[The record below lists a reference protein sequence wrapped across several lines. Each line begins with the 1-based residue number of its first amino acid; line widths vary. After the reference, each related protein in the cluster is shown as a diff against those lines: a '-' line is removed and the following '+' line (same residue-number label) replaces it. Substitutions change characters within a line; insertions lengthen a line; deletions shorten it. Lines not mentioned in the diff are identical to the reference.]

1 MHSYSLK
8 REFSG
13 ALSAAIITLPMAVAY
28 GVTAFD
34 SLGPAFRPQAAL
46 IGLNAAIFGG
56 FLAALCGGTP
66 AQISG
71 PKAPLTLI
79 LTFVVGTLSAEAG
92 IPQGLPGREMIIVG
106 LASACVMIG
115 GVSQLLFGSLKIGNV
130 VKYVPHPVVAGF
142 MNGIA
147 ILLIWNQLNPLLG
160 LKRGIFPANVFFE
173 FTPTNGFSL
182 LVGLSTVLA
191 VFVSKRYAKRIP
203 SLLSGLLAG
212 SAVYTLLTVYP
223 EFSNRYAIASVGE
236 LRSTIPVPTAYLELF
251 NYNLA
256 NIPLSVY
263 SKLVVYGVVLG
274 MVGSMES
281 LMSSVAIDNLSG
293 KRHDSNRELLGQGAS
308 NIAASFFG
316 ALFSAG
322 SIPRSSANYLA
333 GARSK
338 FSGAASS
345 VLILVI
351 FLTLA
356 PLIGR
361 IPLAVFAG
369 IIISVGINLFDRSTF
384 RFFQSLFKTTKA
396 RKEVASSLLVNLS
409 VALITVSVNLVTA
422 VLIGVAIS
430 TVYSMAKMSTS
441 VLRREYSARRVNSK
455 RVRQT
460 QQSRY
465 LREHGRKILVFE
477 LQGPIFFGSA
487 DRLAMLIE
495 KKTAEAVYCILDM
508 KHVNEI
514 DTTGANILVRL
525 HQILE
530 GQKKRLLISHLG
542 DRHFLW
548 GFLEASG
555 AAGAIPKEN
564 FFEDTD
570 AALEWAEDHVLAEFY
585 SEEDRRYYP
594 LGETDL
600 LQGFSP
606 KELETFCG
614 ELDCLAFSRGEQVI
628 REGEE
633 NRDLYILTRGSVS
646 VKIHLPSS
654 NRKKRLFTFSA
665 GVVFGEMALL
675 DGNPRSAQVVAEE
688 DSEVYR
694 LSHEHFGKLCREN
707 SGVAVKLLQNIAVV
721 LSHRLRV
728 RSEEVRMLEDG

>member
-1 MHSYSLK
+1 MNSFSFK

-106 LASACVMIG
+106 LASACVLIG

-160 LKRGIFPANVFFE
+160 FERGIFPANAFFG
-173 FTPTNGFSL
+173 FTPANGFSL
-182 LVGLSTVLA
+182 LIGLSTVIA
-191 VFVSKRYAKRIP
+191 VFLSRRYAKRIP

-212 SAVYTLLTVYP
+212 SAVYTLLTL
-223 EFSNRYAIASVGE
+223 FSVFSDRYAIPSVGE
-236 LRSTIPVPTAYLELF
+236 LRATIPLPTAYLALF

-293 KRHDSNRELLGQGAS
+293 KRHDSNRELLGQGAG
-308 NIAASFFG
+308 NMAASFFG

-338 FSGAASS
+338 MSGAACS

-356 PLIGR
+356 PLIGK

-369 IIISVGINLFDRSTF
+369 IIISVGLNLFDRSTF
-384 RFFQSLFKTTKA
+384 RFFRSLFKTVTA

-409 VALITVSVNLVTA
+409 VAAITVSVNLITA
-422 VLIGVAIS
+422 VLIGVGIS
-430 TVYSMAKMSTS
+430 TIYSMVKMSTS
-441 VLRREYSARRVNSK
+441 VLRREYSARRVSSK
-455 RVRQT
+455 RVRQA

-495 KKTAEAVYCILDM
+495 KKTAAAVYCILDM
-508 KHVNEI
+508 KRVNEI

-525 HQILE
+525 HRVMDRQN
-530 GQKKRLLISHLG
+530 KRLLISHLSG
-542 DRHFLW
+542 NPFLW
-548 GFLEASG
+548 GFLEATG

-570 AALEWAEDHVLAEFY
+570 AALEWAEDHVLAEFS
-585 SEEDRRYYP
+585 SEEDRRNYP
-594 LGETDL
+594 LEETDL
-600 LQGFSP
+600 LLGFGSH
-606 KELETFCG
+606 ELENFRR
-614 ELDCLAFSRGEQVI
+614 ELDRLEFRKGEELI
-628 REGEE
+628 REGEK

-646 VKIHLPSS
+646 VKINLPAS

-694 LSHEHFGKLCREN
+694 LSYDRFGVLCREN
-707 SGVAVKLLQNIAVV
+707 SVVAVKLLQNIAVV